1 METANNAKETKA
13 DVKAAKARAKAMR
26 PWYAKKRFIIP
37 GALLVIAIFSSV
49 ANTGDSTSP
58 SAPEATE
65 TSGTVVEESTE
76 ETSTDD
82 SAFANETTGER
93 NARGS
98 AESYLRNMAFSK
110 TGLID
115 QLLFEG
121 FSDAEAEYAV
131 GAVTVDWQEQA
142 AKSAESYL
150 RNMAFSKTGLVKQ
163 LVFEG
168 FTEDE
173 AEFGVAQSDADW
185 NEQAAKSAK
194 SYLENMSFS
203 REGLIDQLEF
213 EGFTTEE
220 AEYGVSQNGY

>member
-1 METANNAKETKA
+1 
-13 DVKAAKARAKAMR
+13 MR

-93 NARGS
+93 NVRGS

-110 TGLID
+110 TGLV
-115 QLLFEG
+115 E
-121 FSDAEAEYAV
+121 
-131 GAVTVDWQEQA
+131 
-142 AKSAESYL
+142 
-150 RNMAFSKTGLVKQ
+150 Q

-220 AEYGVSQNGY
+220 AESGVSQNGY

>member
-1 METANNAKETKA
+1 MENMSESKEAKAEL
-13 DVKAAKARAKAMR
+13 KAAKARAKALR

-37 GALLVIAIFSSV
+37 GALLVIAIFSSM

-58 SAPEATE
+58 SAPQATE

-76 ETSTDD
+76 DTSTDD
-82 SAFANETTGER
+82 SAFANETTGEK

-110 TGLID
+110 TGLVD

-121 FSDAEAEYAV
+121 FSEAEAEYAV
-131 GAVTVDWQEQA
+131 EAVTVDWQEQA

-150 RNMAFSKTGLVKQ
+150 RNMAFSRSGLVNQ

-168 FTEDE
+168 FTDAE
-173 AEFGVAQSDADW
+173 AEFGVAQSNADW
-185 NEQAAKSAK
+185 FEQAAKSAE
-194 SYLENMSFS
+194 SYLRNMSFS
-203 REGLIDQLEF
+203 RDGLIDQLIF
-213 EGFTTEE
+213 EGFSREE